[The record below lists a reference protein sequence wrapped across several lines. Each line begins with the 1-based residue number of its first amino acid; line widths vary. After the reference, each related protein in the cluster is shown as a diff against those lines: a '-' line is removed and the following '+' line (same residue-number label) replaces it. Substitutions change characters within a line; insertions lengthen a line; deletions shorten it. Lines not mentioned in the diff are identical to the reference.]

1 MRTPK
6 TYTIQSS
13 NTRELIETIYDQ
25 YWFIFYWNSDFE
37 FSKKDNPN
45 IDEIIPIASGIEFWF
60 KKPVDFRIR
69 WTIWTKIYLT
79 PFDL

>member
-6 TYTIQSS
+6 VYTIQSS

-25 YWFIFYWNSDFE
+25 DWFTFYWDLDFE

-45 IDEIIPIASGIEFWF
+45 VDEIIPIASEVEFWF
-60 KKPVDFRIR
+60 KKPVDFWIR
-69 WTIWTKIYLT
+69 WAIWTKIYLT